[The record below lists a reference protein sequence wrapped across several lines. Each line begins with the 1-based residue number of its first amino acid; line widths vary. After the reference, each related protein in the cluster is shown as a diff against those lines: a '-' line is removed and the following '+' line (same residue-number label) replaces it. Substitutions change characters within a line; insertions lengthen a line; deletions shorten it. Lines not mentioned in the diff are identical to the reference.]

1 MQNAPQSQPRI
12 DHGEHPREGCET
24 NCPHFGDSELYL
36 LSFSV
41 PPNRKKKSKPPRPK
55 QPLQG
60 TTYQG
65 LARLLKARA
74 DALGL
79 SVRDLEALLKKP
91 RTTVHKTIGGQRRLD
106 PIEFLEWCDAL
117 KITDPIAAI
126 RSVMDK

>member
-1 MQNAPQSQPRI
+1 
-12 DHGEHPREGCET
+12 
-24 NCPHFGDSELYL
+24 
-36 LSFSV
+36 V

-74 DALGL
+74 DSLGL